1 MARLRAGA
9 AAAGLRAACR
19 VPRIRVGFD
28 RRTGAPFGV
37 LSYLRTLPAEFDLR
51 VTNWSSGEL
60 DVILSGDYGGLAAKR
75 VRAVSRFNGRFYS
88 LLNGQNIHIVGHS
101 FASLECLTRRTRHR

>member
-1 MARLRAGA
+1 MRAGA

-88 LLNGQNIHIVGHS
+88 LINGQTFILLVTLSSLFQCAENHS
-101 FASLECLTRRTRHR
+101 N